1 VVAALPVSTL
11 NPLTY
16 LHKPP
21 LSFVGFKD
29 NLNPCDSTPKKLT
42 PMSFSTNRLFRIFD
56 ALKGF
61 KIIINEQG
69 ILSIYMGLKAKN

>member
-29 NLNPCDSTPKKLT
+29 NLNPCDSTPDKLT

-69 ILSIYMGLKAKN
+69 ILIIYMGLKAKD